1 MSIIPSHVRVV
12 HMMITLGYRLTSVM
26 MQILM
31 ELCYRMTFSFGMT
44 KFILLSS
51 KDSVTLI
58 SISVS
63 AISVRVNLH
72 CLGSSDMTSNHH
84 RDKSFLVIYYTN
96 NLRNTL
102 YSTITY
108 TTYTLLFVSIKLH
121 IKKDSH

>member
-1 MSIIPSHVRVV
+1 
-12 HMMITLGYRLTSVM
+12 
-26 MQILM
+26 M
-31 ELCYRMTFSFGMT
+31 ELFYRMTFSCGMT

-58 SISVS
+58 SIFVN

-72 CLGSSDMTSNHH
+72 RLGSSDMASNLH
-84 RDKSFLVIYYTN
+84 RDKYFLVIYYIN

-102 YSTITY
+102 HSTITY